1 MPGGK
6 KYSLEI
12 KVGDN
17 GGMGLSQMS
26 LNLNQKINLI
36 ERGITIGMNRHDRFF
51 TCATANR
58 PPILLPVTA
67 VNPVHLPHQRVEH
80 VFATAFVRVL

>member
-1 MPGGK
+1 MPGCK

-12 KVGDN
+12 KVGEN
-17 GGMGLSQMS
+17 EGMGLSQMS

-51 TCATANR
+51 
-58 PPILLPVTA
+58 
-67 VNPVHLPHQRVEH
+67 
-80 VFATAFVRVL
+80 